1 MRIGFLSLHELAM
14 LHVDLHG
21 SNGAAAGSGLGQGLF
36 VEVSSLNADRQV
48 VLDLSVLG
56 KVEGGNLLS
65 LLNLLL
71 VGLDLALELVNQGLH
86 PLLVLLVLVNGVGQL
101 LDVSLGL
108 AEILLGISKTSVL
121 SIQFRLKLT
130 DASLH
135 LGDSLLASLESGL
148 LGFIKASLGIL
159 DLGLKEL
166 LVSLKHHGDVLLSSE
181 LLSES
186 GSINH

>member
-1 MRIGFLSLHELAM
+1 MSMIYI
-14 LHVDLHG
+14 LHG
-21 SNGAAAGSGLGQGLF
+21 SNGAAASSGLGQCLL
-36 VEVSSLNADRQV
+36 VEVSSLNADGQV

-56 KVEGGNLLS
+56 KVEGGNLLG
-65 LLNLLL
+65 LLDLLL
-71 VGLDLALELVNQGLH
+71 VGLDLALELVDQGLH

-108 AEILLGISKTSVL
+108 AEILLGISKASVL
-121 SIQFRLKLT
+121 SIQLGLELT

-135 LGDSLLASLESGL
+135 LGDGLLASLESGL
-148 LGFIKASLGIL
+148 FSFIKASLGIL

-166 LVSLKHHGDVLLSSE
+166 LVSLEHHGNILLSSE
-181 LLSES
+181 LLSKS